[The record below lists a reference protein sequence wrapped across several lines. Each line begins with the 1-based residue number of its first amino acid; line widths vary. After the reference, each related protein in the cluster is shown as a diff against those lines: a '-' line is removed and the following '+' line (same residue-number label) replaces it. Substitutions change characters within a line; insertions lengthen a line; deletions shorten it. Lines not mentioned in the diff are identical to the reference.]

1 MKRYVLRNLRLC
13 VSIFCAVCALGSLLW
28 LSGNETAMMG
38 IQRSLALVTSG
49 FLNLFGQSTVVV
61 DTTVQSEVFGISVV
75 TACTGLFTTGLFVI
89 AVLAFPALWWRKLIG
104 VGMGVFG
111 IYAVNVIRL
120 VTLYFIGV
128 ELPGF
133 LDQAHQLVWQ
143 SLLIV
148 IAVALWLYWAGRWAY
163 APRSTS

>member
-1 MKRYVLRNLRLC
+1 MKRYVVRNLRMI
-13 VSIFCAVCALGSLLW
+13 VSIVCAVCALGLLLW
-28 LSGNETAMMG
+28 LSGNELAMTS
-38 IQRSLALVTSG
+38 IQRSLALVTSR
-49 FLNLFGQSTVVV
+49 FLNLFGQNTVVV
-61 DTTVQSEVFGISVV
+61 NTTVQSEIFGISVV

-89 AVLAFPALWWRKLIG
+89 AVLAFPALWWRKLVG
-104 VGMGVFG
+104 VGIGVFG